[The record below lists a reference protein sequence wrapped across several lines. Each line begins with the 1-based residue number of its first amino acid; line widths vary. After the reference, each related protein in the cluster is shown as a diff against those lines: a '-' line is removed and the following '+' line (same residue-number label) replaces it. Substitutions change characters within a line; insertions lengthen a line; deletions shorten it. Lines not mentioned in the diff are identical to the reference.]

1 MHSVAFHPEFH
12 CLSKYTWSDFGP
24 RGYKPFSCST
34 RLSMKLVMLIN
45 VKMHTRVDILTFMS
59 MIITRSE
66 SLKARKARNVFIF
79 ELFSLHEQLKF
90 HAQFS

>member
-1 MHSVAFHPEFH
+1 MHSVAFHPGFH
-12 CLSKYTWSDFGP
+12 CLSKDTWSGFWP
-24 RGYKPFSCST
+24 EVINLFSCST
-34 RLSMKLVMLIN
+34 RLRMKLIMLIN
-45 VKMHTRVDILTFMS
+45 VKMPTRVDILTFMS
-59 MIITRSE
+59 MIITRFE